1 MKKVILDSNQI
12 ENYIHKLGYIGLMNG
27 QLWRP
32 VYTSAYSE
40 AKGLVRSWMS
50 DIGLVVKEDAVGNLF
65 GRANPPSKGKFSKKV
80 VMTGSHLDTVRNG
93 GKYDGAAGII
103 CSLVAVSALLKK
115 FRAPL
120 VPVEIVALCGEEGSR
135 FPKAGYLGSR
145 AIVEGLRED
154 DLLCRDEQSITLR
167 QAMINDGLDLN
178 KLDSAKRDDI
188 GVFLELH
195 IEQGPI
201 LEYANIDLG
210 IVEKITGLILLEIEV
225 VGRADHAGTT
235 PMDLRLDTLVGVA
248 SFLKELPSL
257 ALNISKYARATVG
270 VISVKPG
277 MTNVVPEK
285 VKIFIDLREVD
296 EDRLLKL
303 EQVVK
308 ERVFK
313 LGNKGYQIKIDRIF
327 YEEPT
332 SMDAGLI
339 KMAEKIALGRN
350 ISYLRMNSGAGHD
363 AQVFGHFIP
372 ALMLF
377 APSRGGRSHCPKEY
391 TSPQYLALATEVLID
406 LLYELAWSESKG

>member
-12 ENYIHKLGYIGLMNG
+12 ENYIHKLGSIGLMNG

-32 VYTSAYSE
+32 VYTSAYRE
-40 AKGLVRSWMS
+40 AKGLVRNWMS

-103 CSLVAVSALLKK
+103 CSLAAVSALQKQ
-115 FRAPL
+115 FGAPL
-120 VPVEIVALCGEEGSR
+120 VPVEVVALCEEEGSR
-135 FPKAGYLGSR
+135 YTKASYLGSR
-145 AIVEGLRED
+145 AIVEGLLED

-167 QAMINDGLDLN
+167 QAMINDGLDPN

-188 GVFLELH
+188 GIFLELH

-201 LEYANIDLG
+201 LEHANINLG
-210 IVEKITGLILLEIEV
+210 IVEKITGLMLLEIEV

-235 PMDLRLDTLVGVA
+235 PMDLRLDALVGVA

-257 ALNISKYARATVG
+257 ALNISKYARATIG

-296 EDRLLKL
+296 EGRLLKL

-308 ERVFK
+308 ERVLK
-313 LGNKGYQIKIDRIF
+313 LDNEGYQIKIDRIY
-327 YEEPT
+327 YEKPT
-332 SMDAGLI
+332 SMDVGLI
-339 KMAEKIALGRN
+339 KMAVKIAHGRN
-350 ISYLRMNSGAGHD
+350 ISYLRMKSGAGHD
-363 AQVFGHFIP
+363 AQVFGRLIP

-377 APSRGGRSHCPKEY
+377 VPCSGGKSHCPEEY
-391 TSPQYLALATEVLID
+391 SSPQDLALATEVLAD
-406 LLYELAWSESKG
+406 LLYELAWSKAKE